1 MPGDREMSTT
11 LVAANNAVA
20 ANPAIGV
27 NREARIVAMITPT
40 GAKNG
45 TIERTEN
52 SPLVRFASHQGG
64 LPTVSAEIAK
74 TSNEPAINTC
84 VTITAIFQLG
94 VSEPACSVCAGLGG
108 GRDDIARPT
117 IA

>member
-20 ANPAIGV
+20 TNPAIGA
-27 NREARIVAMITPT
+27 NLEAQIVATITPT

-52 SPLVRFASHQGG
+52 GPLV
-64 LPTVSAEIAK
+64 
-74 TSNEPAINTC
+74 
-84 VTITAIFQLG
+84 
-94 VSEPACSVCAGLGG
+94 
-108 GRDDIARPT
+108 
-117 IA
+117 